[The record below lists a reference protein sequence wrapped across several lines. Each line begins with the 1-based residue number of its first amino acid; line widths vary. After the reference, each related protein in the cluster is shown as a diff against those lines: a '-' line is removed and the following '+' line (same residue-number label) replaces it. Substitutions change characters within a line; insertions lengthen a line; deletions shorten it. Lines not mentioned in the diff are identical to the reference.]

1 MTNVIGA
8 RQLEQ
13 LEVGASLHVPADAI
27 ITPLAMDI
35 IREKR
40 LKLERIEAEADVA
53 SRTKSLELDEAEV
66 ALNELSKPL
75 SNNVQETG
83 LVAQM
88 PPSSDVEESE
98 VKAIVGTTVKH
109 VLSEALLDD
118 VGTADAVKFAVFGPD
133 CSALLRSVAQEVEK
147 CSGRLVRVS
156 GRTVAGLFVLA
167 VAVTAPAARRD
178 EVRRDLETGFSKL
191 TVPALF
197 E

>member
-13 LEVGASLHVPADAI
+13 LQIGASLHVPADAI

-40 LKLERIEAEADVA
+40 LKLKRIEAEADVA
-53 SRTKSLELDEAEV
+53 SRTRSLELDEAEA
-66 ALNELSKPL
+66 ALNEVERPVS
-75 SNNVQETG
+75 SNVQETG
-83 LVAQM
+83 LAQT
-88 PPSSDVEESE
+88 PPSRDVEESE

-109 VLSEALLDD
+109 VLSETLLDD

-133 CSALLRSVAQEVEK
+133 CAALLRSVAQEVER

-167 VAVTAPAARRD
+167 VAVAVPAARRD
-178 EVRRDLETGFSKL
+178 EVKNALETGFSKL